1 MTSRSPKPASRAVAA
16 AASAFAVFLTAAAV
30 FSFLNAPVANDPI
43 NVRIA
48 PGMTAREIASALSH
62 DKVIRSALF
71 FRVVSRAKGYDG
83 RFRSG
88 RYTIPAG
95 SGTTDVARHL
105 AETIPAPFDIR
116 VTVAEGLNLR
126 EIAALLARKAK
137 IDSSAFAAFATS
149 KAAAESM
156 GVDNATLEGY
166 LYPDTYF
173 LPEGAKAYD
182 VIRKMNARFREA
194 FSDSLKKRAAK
205 LGFTVNQAVTL
216 ASLIETEAASD
227 AERPVISSIF
237 HRRLKAGL
245 PLQAN
250 PTIQYALGEKRRVFN
265 GDLDVDSPYNTY
277 RNRGLPPGPIACPGM
292 KSIVAALYPAETEYL
307 YFVANGDGSHTFS
320 KSLAEHSSAVARYK
334 KTRLQ
339 RSK

>member
-1 MTSRSPKPASRAVAA
+1 M
-16 AASAFAVFLTAAAV
+16 
-30 FSFLNAPVANDPI
+30 
-43 NVRIA
+43 
-48 PGMTAREIASALSH
+48 
-62 DKVIRSALF
+62 
-71 FRVVSRAKGYDG
+71 
-83 RFRSG
+83 
-88 RYTIPAG
+88 
-95 SGTTDVARHL
+95 
-105 AETIPAPFDIR
+105 
-116 VTVAEGLNLR
+116 
-126 EIAALLARKAK
+126 
-137 IDSSAFAAFATS
+137 
-149 KAAAESM
+149 
-156 GVDNATLEGY
+156 
-166 LYPDTYF
+166 
-173 LPEGAKAYD
+173 
-182 VIRKMNARFREA
+182 
-194 FSDSLKKRAAK
+194 KKRAAK

-265 GDLDVDSPYNTY
+265 GDLDVDSPYKTY

>member
-1 MTSRSPKPASRAVAA
+1 MTSRKRKTASLVFTAIAP
-16 AASAFAVFLTAAAV
+16 AFALVLTFTALYA
-30 FSFLNAPVANDPI
+30 FLNAPVATDPAT
-43 NVRIA
+43 VRIA
-48 PGMTAREIASALSH
+48 PGMTARDIASSLSKG
-62 DKVIRSALF
+62 KVVRSALF
-71 FRVVSRAKGYDG
+71 FRVVSRVKGYDG

-88 RYTIPAG
+88 RYTISAG
-95 SGTTDVARHL
+95 SSTSEVARHL
-105 AETIPAPFDIR
+105 AETIPAPLDVRIT
-116 VTVAEGLNLR
+116 VTEGMNLR
-126 EIAALLARKAK
+126 EIAGLLAHKAG
-137 IDSSAFAAFATS
+137 IDSSAFAAFATRR
-149 KAAAESM
+149 AVAESL

-173 LPEGAKAYD
+173 FPEKAKAYD
-182 VIRKMNARFREA
+182 VIKRMNARFREVFA
-194 FSDSLKKRAAK
+194 DSLKRRAEK

-216 ASLIETEAASD
+216 ASLIETEAVHDS
-227 AERPVISSIF
+227 ERQVISSIF

-250 PTIQYALGEKRRVFN
+250 PTVQYALGEKRRVFN

-292 KSIVAALYPAETEYL
+292 KSIIAALYPAETQYL